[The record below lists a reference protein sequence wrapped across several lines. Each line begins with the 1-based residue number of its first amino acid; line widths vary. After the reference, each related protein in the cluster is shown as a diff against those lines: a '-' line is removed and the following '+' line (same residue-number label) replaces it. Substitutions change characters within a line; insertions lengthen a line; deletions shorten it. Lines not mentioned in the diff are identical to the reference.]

1 MFCPETAQ
9 VLLVLLIAID
19 IIIVGT
25 LVPTVIL
32 SEQAMRNTSVII
44 LSLTLLLTVSQ
55 ILKKKKIE
63 KYLMLTFHTARILTT
78 FVFLWATTTTFMDHF
93 AKALIVFSTLSL
105 LFDVIKHLH
114 QPSKNRI
121 QT

>member
-1 MFCPETAQ
+1 MYCPETSQ
-9 VLLVLLIAID
+9 VLLVLLIARD

-25 LVPTVIL
+25 LVTTVLL
-32 SEQAMRNTSVII
+32 SEKTMRNTSVII
-44 LSLTLLLTVSQ
+44 LSLTFLFTVAQ
-55 ILKKKKIE
+55 ILKQKKIE

-78 FVFLWATTTTFMDHF
+78 FVFLWAATTTFMDHF
-93 AKALIVFSTLSL
+93 AKSLIVFSTLSL

-114 QPSKNRI
+114 QPSKDRI

>member
-1 MFCPETAQ
+1 MHCPETSQ

-32 SEQAMRNTSVII
+32 SEQTMRNTSVII

-55 ILKKKKIE
+55 VLRKKKIE
-63 KYLMLTFHTARILTT
+63 KYLMLTFHSARILST
-78 FVFLWATTTTFMDHF
+78 FVFLWAATTTFMDHF
-93 AKALIVFSTLSL
+93 AKSLIVFSTLSL
-105 LFDVIKHLH
+105 LFDALKHLH
-114 QPSKNRI
+114 QPSTDRP